1 MKAILFLGKVIEMS
15 NAVIEGQLQTLI
27 QSLFVKPILRDDSN
41 IISLS
46 SNEIADISLAVSSD
60 IRRGL
65 SIDELLEDIKKI
77 PEIYCPWMILA
88 LYFLPESETDILP
101 EHKSILN
108 AWIRTDIKQVLEKTL
123 QYHFPDKKWELK

>member
-1 MKAILFLGKVIEMS
+1 MLFRSFEYHVPYKNVGSENEIC
-15 NAVIEGQLQTLI
+15 GTLI
-27 QSLFVKPILRDDSN
+27 GIVNDPTKIRLVQEEIDEIKWNS
-41 IISLS
+41 IS
-46 SNEIADISLAVSSD
+46 
-60 IRRGL
+60 
-65 SIDELLEDIKKI
+65 ELLENVKKN

-108 AWIRTDIKQVLEKTL
+108 AWIRTDIKQVLEKPL